1 MRRPMLHKSSLVVVA
16 LATLAV
22 VRLNVPGF
30 VRDQHDEPVPS
41 KYTAYVTLV
50 HGWPATYLERHV
62 LVGTWA
68 GKSIATAGAGVG
80 ADERWAFWRGQDRQ
94 LSWRALMLDAAVAY
108 LFVAVVVACWERRRR
123 QRAHVWQLR
132 IAELLLL
139 TAAAAAICGWL
150 AYQRAAWQREQ
161 PHLLTLGNTNAPY
174 ADQFGAHFSPRLELC
189 APEWIKRLVGE
200 RWLPEFLRRCTWIHV
215 SYESDQAYEGFAD
228 AALHLRGLEQL
239 RLISVRS
246 ISSRHAVP
254 FADIGELPQVRVL
267 DLASYLDADEA
278 ATWQALPDELEK
290 LPPLE
295 RLIFPSRRSLRDDS
309 AAVLRELMPKCEIVF
324 ADEL

>member
-1 MRRPMLHKSSLVVVA
+1 MVA
-16 LATLAV
+16 IVAAV
-22 VRLNVPGF
+22 AMVRIEVPGL
-30 VRDQHDEPVPS
+30 VREQQDEPVPS
-41 KYTAYVTLV
+41 RLTAYVTLE

-62 LVGTWA
+62 SV
-68 GKSIATAGAGVG
+68 ATYSGMPFKTVG
-80 ADERWAFWRGQDRQ
+80 AVRRWTFWRGHDLQ
-94 LSWRALMLDAAVAY
+94 LSWRALVLDAVLAY
-108 LFVAVVVACWERRRR
+108 LCVAVVVALWERRRR

-139 TAAAAAICGWL
+139 TAAAAAVCGWL

-161 PHLLTLGNTNAPY
+161 PHLLVLGNTNAPY
-174 ADQFGAHFSPRLELC
+174 ADQFGAHFSPRLAVH

-200 RWLPEFLRRCTWIHV
+200 QRLPAFLRRCTWIHI

-228 AALHLRGLEQL
+228 AAEHLHGLDQL

-267 DLASYLDADEA
+267 DLASYLDAHEA

-295 RLIFPSRRSLRDDS
+295 RLIMPSRHSLRDD
-309 AAVLRELMPKCEIVF
+309 AATVLRERMPRCEIVF